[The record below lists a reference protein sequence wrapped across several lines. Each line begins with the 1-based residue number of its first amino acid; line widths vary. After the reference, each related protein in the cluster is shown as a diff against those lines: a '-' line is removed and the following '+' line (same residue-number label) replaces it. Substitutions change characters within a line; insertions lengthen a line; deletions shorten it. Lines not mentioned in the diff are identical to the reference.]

1 MAPDHHDKGNS
12 AERKHSQL
20 SDWHF
25 CKCPS
30 ISGQSLHLI
39 DIHVLFVQWP
49 FGCRTYLLCLKQVC
63 ITVEDYSKKSETLF
77 SIFFYFLVILNSQY
91 YSILSKRGLGK
102 WDMTPKTKAIIC
114 ITVLP
119 NQAVLHT
126 EVLTRSSQTL
136 LYVNKLLEKKKH
148 LQKHL
153 KDMGENL
160 KSGSGSHISKY
171 IQLHIYS
178 RVGFY

>member
-1 MAPDHHDKGNS
+1 
-12 AERKHSQL
+12 
-20 SDWHF
+20 
-25 CKCPS
+25 
-30 ISGQSLHLI
+30 
-39 DIHVLFVQWP
+39 
-49 FGCRTYLLCLKQVC
+49 
-63 ITVEDYSKKSETLF
+63 
-77 SIFFYFLVILNSQY
+77 
-91 YSILSKRGLGK
+91 
-102 WDMTPKTKAIIC
+102 MTPKTKAIIC